1 MEKLPAIYEKRAKL
15 LRLSLDMK
23 MSAAELNKLV
33 TPMEGKTEE
42 EKEEIA
48 KQLFQELSLVY
59 RNTGK
64 NQTTQPYCKCSFC
77 QNIQNARKEHYAA

>member
-1 MEKLPAIYEKRAKL
+1 MKKLPTIYENRAKL

-48 KQLFQELSLVY
+48 KQLFQEL
-59 RNTGK
+59 K
-64 NQTTQPYCKCSFC
+64 QKD
-77 QNIQNARKEHYAA
+77 